1 MSAFRGA
8 RVEDGSRRL
17 GNCYEEV
24 LWSLVGA
31 SNEAIRDNIEGVCEE
46 DQLDKYRGSGNIGDE
61 LPASEACAGEVC
73 GVGI

>member
-1 MSAFRGA
+1 M
-8 RVEDGSRRL
+8 EDCSRRKV
-17 GNCYEEV
+17 NCNEKV

-31 SNEAIRDNIEGVCEE
+31 SNEAIRNNIEGVCEE

-61 LPASEACAGEVC
+61 LPASEACAGEVW